1 MVGILAGARLLNNF
15 RLEDAAKN
23 SPVIASGVNCYL
35 GKLTNRNVALAHGY
49 EYAEL
54 AELI

>member
-1 MVGILAGARLLNNF
+1 MVPTEVPIAI
-15 RLEDAAKN
+15 EIKHAAKN